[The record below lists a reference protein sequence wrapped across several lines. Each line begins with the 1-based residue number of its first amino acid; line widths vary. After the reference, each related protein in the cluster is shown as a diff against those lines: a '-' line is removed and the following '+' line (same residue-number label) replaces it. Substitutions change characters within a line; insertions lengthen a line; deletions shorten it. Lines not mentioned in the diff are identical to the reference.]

1 MKLAPH
7 FIAAMIR
14 EHFNMNVSIDENWE
28 MRYVSNLDD
37 ANKNIDKMKEIMVY
51 MMITNDGLNFIKKED
66 VIIENKI
73 VGQLAFLKVKIN
85 L

>member
-7 FIAAMIR
+7 FIAVMIR
-14 EHFNMNVSIDENWE
+14 EHFNMNVSISEDWE

-37 ANKNIDKMKEIMVY
+37 ANKNIDKMKEIMVN

-66 VIIENKI
+66 IVIENKI
-73 VGQLAFLKVKIN
+73 VGRLAFLKVKIN